1 MNFLDQIMSS
11 TNNLEKT
18 QNYYLD
24 MEREFSE
31 FVQTVPYID
40 NPRNV
45 HSPRL
50 YGILHH
56 ACTQI
61 ESLSKLICN
70 VLKIQSDNDS
80 FYSNYNR
87 INEHG
92 LLTSFKVVL
101 HKTSEIIQPFKD
113 QNTLSLDG
121 QHMQHS
127 WWVAYNRSK
136 HKYPEGLIHATLG
149 HVINS
154 LSSAYILHEVA
165 RIADVIH
172 KTNILETS
180 SWGEKFSLKGKH
192 DEALLRGFRY
202 AYELDSKFF
211 LYLTDYH
218 GEGAG
223 L

>member
-1 MNFLDQIMSS
+1 MSFPER
-11 TNNLEKT
+11 LEKM

-24 MEREFSE
+24 LEREFSE

-40 NPRNV
+40 NPRNI

-56 ACTQI
+56 ACTQV
-61 ESLSKLICN
+61 ESLSKLVCDI
-70 VLKIQSDNDS
+70 LRLQPDNDN
-80 FYSNYNR
+80 FYNCYNK

-92 LLTSFKVVL
+92 LLTSFKVIL
-101 HKTSEIIQPFKD
+101 HKTSELVQPFRD

-121 QHMQHS
+121 NHMQHS

-136 HKYPEGLIHATLG
+136 HKYPEGLIHATMG

-165 RIADVIH
+165 RIAEVIH
-172 KTNILETS
+172 VTNILEKNQ
-180 SWGEKFSLKGKH
+180 WGEKFSPTTRH
-192 DEALLRGFRY
+192 DETLFRGWRY

-211 LYLTDYH
+211 LYLTEYR
-218 GEGAG
+218 GQGAPT
-223 L
+223 

>member
-1 MNFLDQIMSS
+1 MSF
-11 TNNLEKT
+11 TERLKKM

-24 MEREFSE
+24 IEREFSE

-40 NPRNV
+40 NPRNI

-56 ACTQI
+56 TCTQV
-61 ESLSKLICN
+61 ESLSKMICDI
-70 VLKIQSDNDS
+70 LQLEPDGDS
-80 FYSNYNR
+80 FYSCYNK
-87 INEHG
+87 INHNE
-92 LLTSFKVVL
+92 LLAWSKVVMIR
-101 HKTSEIIQPFKD
+101 TGEVIQPFRD
-113 QNTLSLDG
+113 QNTQSLDG
-121 QHMQHS
+121 NYMQHS

-165 RIADVIH
+165 RIAEDIC
-172 KTNILETS
+172 TENILEKNQ
-180 SWGEKFSLKGKH
+180 WGEKFSSNVQLDGT
-192 DEALLRGFRY
+192 LLSGWRY

-211 LYLTDYH
+211 VYITEYR
-218 GEGAG
+218 GQGAST
-223 L
+223 